1 LDTAWQAV
9 YLGHTLAKAEDMTR
23 ILVQGATILSLD
35 PRVGDFCGDIL
46 VEGSRIVAV
55 EPSLSG
61 EDAEVIPAKQMIALP
76 GFVDSHRHTWQSL
89 LRGTAIDW
97 TLAQYFAGVRGVMG
111 RLYTPDDMYVANYL
125 GALEAL
131 DAGITTLYDWSHN
144 NNTPD
149 HADEAVRGLKD
160 AGLRAVFGYG
170 NSNDDWIPPSTRP
183 TDFFDLERVR
193 RKHFSSDDQLV
204 TMAFAARGPQFTTLD
219 ITADEFRR
227 ARDLGLRI
235 TLHVGDGVWG
245 TTRPVV
251 QLASRALLGDDITYV
266 HCNTLTDDDFRLIG
280 DSGATASI
288 SPEVELQMGHGFLA
302 TLKLIGVGVRPSI
315 SIDIVTSIAGD
326 MFGAMRVLLAG
337 TRAVVNDEA
346 LRERRIVDSLP
357 LMSRD
362 VLEFATVQGARA
374 CGLEARIGSLTPG
387 KEADIVLLDTNSLNL
402 VPMNNPKGVV
412 VECAHVG
419 NVDTVMV
426 GGRIVK
432 RDKRLLGID
441 LSRLRDRIDTARDL
455 LFRRANV
462 PVDGSWLPRPFVEG
476 ADIDR

>member
-1 LDTAWQAV
+1 
-9 YLGHTLAKAEDMTR
+9 MTR
-23 ILVQGATILSLD
+23 ILIHGATILTLD
-35 PRVGDFCGDIL
+35 PRIGDLRGDIL
-46 VEGSRIVAV
+46 VEGARIVAV
-55 EPSLSG
+55 APSISAD
-61 EDAEVIPAKQMIALP
+61 DAELIPAERMIALP

-89 LRGTAIDW
+89 LRGAAIDW
-97 TLAQYFAGVRGVMG
+97 TLAQYFAGIRGVMG

-170 NSNDDWIPPSTRP
+170 NANDEWIPPSTLP
-183 TDFFDLERVR
+183 TNFADVERVR
-193 RKHFSSDDQLV
+193 RSHFSSDDQLV

-235 TLHVGDGVWG
+235 TVHVGDGLWG
-245 TTRPVV
+245 TTRPVL
-251 QLASRALLGDDITYV
+251 QLASRGLLGDDITYV
-266 HCNTLTDDDFRLIG
+266 HCNTLTDEDFRLIG
-280 DSGATASI
+280 HSGATASI

-302 TLKLIGVGVRPSI
+302 TLKLIDVGVRPSL

-326 MFGAMRVLLAG
+326 MFGAMRMLLAG
-337 TRAVVNDEA
+337 TRAVVNDAA
-346 LRERRIVDSLP
+346 LRQRRIVDPLP

-362 VLEFATVQGARA
+362 VLEFATIQGARA
-374 CGLEARIGSLTPG
+374 CGLEALTGSLTPG
-387 KEADIVLLDTNSLNL
+387 KEADIVLIDTDSLNL
-402 VPMNNPKGVV
+402 MPLNNPHGVV
-412 VECAHVG
+412 VECAHAG

-426 GGRIVK
+426 AGEIVK
-432 RDKRLLGID
+432 RDKRLLGINLQQIRARVD
-441 LSRLRDRIDTARDL
+441 AARDA
-455 LFRRANV
+455 LFRRASV
-462 PVDGSWLPRPFVEG
+462 SSDGSWLPRPFSEG
-476 ADIDR
+476 ADVEG

>member
-1 LDTAWQAV
+1 M
-9 YLGHTLAKAEDMTR
+9 KR
-23 ILVQGATILSLD
+23 ILIHGATILTLD
-35 PRVGDFCGDIL
+35 PKIGDLRGDII

-55 EPSLSG
+55 APSIPAD
-61 EDAEVIPAKQMIALP
+61 DAEIIPAERMIALP

-89 LRGTAIDW
+89 LRGAAIDW
-97 TLAQYFAGVRGVMG
+97 TLAQYFSGIRGVMG
-111 RLYTPDDMYVANYL
+111 RLYTSDDMYVANHL

-170 NSNDDWIPPSTRP
+170 NANDEWIPPSTLP
-183 TDFFDLERVR
+183 TNFSDVERVR
-193 RKHFSSDDQLV
+193 RSHFSSDDQLV
-204 TMAFAARGPQFTTLD
+204 TMAFAARGPQFTTFD

-235 TLHVGDGVWG
+235 TVHVGDGLWG
-245 TTRPVV
+245 NTRPVL
-251 QLASRALLGDDITYV
+251 QLASRGLLGDDITYV
-266 HCNTLTDDDFRLIG
+266 HCNTLTDEDFRLIG

-302 TLKLIGVGVRPSI
+302 TLKLIDVGVRPSI

-326 MFGAMRVLLAG
+326 MFGAMRMLLAG

-346 LRERRIVDSLP
+346 LRLRRIVDPLP

-362 VLEFATVQGARA
+362 VLEFATIQGARA
-374 CGLEARIGSLTPG
+374 CGLEALIGSLTPG
-387 KEADIVLLDTNSLNL
+387 KEADIVLLDTDSLNL
-402 VPMNNPKGVV
+402 MPLNNPHGVV
-412 VECAHVG
+412 VECAHAG

-426 GGRIVK
+426 AGKIVK
-432 RDKRLLGID
+432 RDKRLLDVD
-441 LSRLRDRIDTARDL
+441 LQHMRARVDAARDG

-462 PVDGSWLPRPFVEG
+462 PSDGSWLPRPFSEG
-476 ADIDR
+476 PDIEG

>member
-1 LDTAWQAV
+1 M
-9 YLGHTLAKAEDMTR
+9 KR
-23 ILVQGATILSLD
+23 ILIHGATILTLD
-35 PRVGDFCGDIL
+35 PKIGDLRGDIL

-55 EPSLSG
+55 APSIPAD
-61 EDAEVIPAKQMIALP
+61 DAEIIPAERMIALP

-89 LRGTAIDW
+89 LRGAAIDW
-97 TLAQYFAGVRGVMG
+97 TLAQYFSGIRGVMG
-111 RLYTPDDMYVANYL
+111 RLYTSDDMYVANHL

-170 NSNDDWIPPSTRP
+170 NANDEWIPPSTLP
-183 TDFFDLERVR
+183 TNFSYVERVR
-193 RKHFSSDDQLV
+193 RSHFSSDDQLV

-235 TLHVGDGVWG
+235 TVHVGDGLWG
-245 TTRPVV
+245 NTRPVL
-251 QLASRALLGDDITYV
+251 QLASRGLLGDDITYV
-266 HCNTLTDDDFRLIG
+266 HCNTLTDEDFRLIG

-302 TLKLIGVGVRPSI
+302 TLKLIDVGVRPSI

-326 MFGAMRVLLAG
+326 MFGAMRMLLAG

-346 LRERRIVDSLP
+346 LRLRRIVDPLP

-362 VLEFATVQGARA
+362 VLEFATIQGARA
-374 CGLEARIGSLTPG
+374 CGLEALIGSLTPG
-387 KEADIVLLDTNSLNL
+387 KEADIVLLDTDSLNL
-402 VPMNNPKGVV
+402 MPLNNPHGVV
-412 VECAHVG
+412 VECAHAG

-426 GGRIVK
+426 AGKIVK
-432 RDKRLLGID
+432 RDKCLLDVD
-441 LSRLRDRIDTARDL
+441 LQHMRARVDAARDG

-462 PVDGSWLPRPFVEG
+462 PSDGSWLPRPFSEG
-476 ADIDR
+476 PNIEG

>member
-1 LDTAWQAV
+1 M
-9 YLGHTLAKAEDMTR
+9 ER
-23 ILVQGATILSLD
+23 ILIHGASVLTLD
-35 PRVGDFCGDIL
+35 PKIGDLRGDIL
-46 VEGSRIVAV
+46 IEDSRIVAV
-55 EPSLSG
+55 APSIPA
-61 EDAEVIPAKQMIALP
+61 EDAEIIPAERMIALP

-89 LRGTAIDW
+89 LRGAAIDW
-97 TLAQYFAGVRGVMG
+97 TLAQYFAGIRGVMG
-111 RLYTPDDMYVANYL
+111 RLYTPDDMYVANHL

-149 HADEAVRGLKD
+149 HADEAIRGLKD
-160 AGLRAVFGYG
+160 AGLRAVFAYG
-170 NSNDDWIPPSTRP
+170 NANDEWIPPSTLP
-183 TDFFDLERVR
+183 TNFADAKRVR
-193 RKHFSSDDQLV
+193 RSHFSSDDQLI

-235 TLHVGDGVWG
+235 TVHVGDGIWG
-245 TTRPVV
+245 TTQPIV
-251 QLASRALLGDDITYV
+251 QLASRGLLGDDITYV
-266 HCNTLTDDDFRLIG
+266 HCNTLTDEDFRLIG

-302 TLKLIGVGVRPSI
+302 SLKLLGVGVRPSL

-326 MFGAMRVLLAG
+326 MFGAMRMLLAG
-337 TRAVVNDEA
+337 TRAVVNDAA
-346 LRERRIVDSLP
+346 LRERRIVDPLP

-374 CGLEARIGSLTPG
+374 CGLEAKTGSLTPG
-387 KEADIVLLDTNSLNL
+387 KEADIVLIDTNSLNL
-402 VPMNNPKGVV
+402 IPMNNPKGVV

-419 NVDTVMV
+419 NVDTVIV

-441 LSRLRDRIDTARDL
+441 LQRMRARVDAARDA

-462 PVDGSWLPRPFVEG
+462 SSDGSWLPRPFSEG
-476 ADIDR
+476 ADIGG

>member
-1 LDTAWQAV
+1 M
-9 YLGHTLAKAEDMTR
+9 LAAREGGRGAMKR
-23 ILVQGATILSLD
+23 ILIHHATILTLD
-35 PRVGDFCGDIL
+35 PGIGDLRGDIL
-46 VEGSRIVAV
+46 IEGSRIVAV
-55 EPSLSG
+55 APSIPA
-61 EDAEVIPAKQMIALP
+61 EDAERIPAERMIALP

-89 LRGTAIDW
+89 LRGAAVDW
-97 TLAQYFAGVRGVMG
+97 TLAQYFAGIREIMG
-111 RLYTPDDMYVANYL
+111 RLYTPDDMYVANRL

-149 HADEAVRGLKD
+149 HADEAVRGLRD

-170 NSNDDWIPPSTRP
+170 NANDEWIPPSTLP
-183 TDFFDLERVR
+183 TNFSDIERVR
-193 RKHFSSDDQLV
+193 RSHFSGADQLV

-227 ARDLGLRI
+227 ARELGLRI
-235 TLHVGDGVWG
+235 TVHVGDGVWG

-266 HCNTLTDDDFRLIG
+266 HCNTLSDEDFRHIG

-302 TLKLIGVGVRPSI
+302 TLKLIAVGVRPSL

-326 MFGAMRVLLAG
+326 MFGAMRMLLAG
-337 TRAVVNDEA
+337 TRAVVNDAA
-346 LRERRIVDSLP
+346 LRERRIVDPLP

-374 CGLEARIGSLTPG
+374 CGLEGKTGSLTPG
-387 KEADIVLLDTNSLNL
+387 KEADIVLIDTDSLNL
-402 VPMNNPKGVV
+402 MPMNNPAGIV
-412 VECAHVG
+412 VECAHAG
-419 NVDTVMV
+419 NVDTVIV

-432 RDKRLLGID
+432 RDKRMLGVD
-441 LSRLRDRIDTARDL
+441 LHEMRTRVDGARDA

-462 PVDGSWLPRPFVEG
+462 PTDGSWLPRPFSEG
-476 ADIDR
+476 ADIES

>member
-1 LDTAWQAV
+1 M
-9 YLGHTLAKAEDMTR
+9 KR
-23 ILVQGATILSLD
+23 ILIHGATILTLD
-35 PRVGDFCGDIL
+35 PKIGDLRGDIL

-55 EPSLSG
+55 APSIPAD
-61 EDAEVIPAKQMIALP
+61 DAEIIPAERMIALP

-89 LRGTAIDW
+89 LRGAAIDW
-97 TLAQYFAGVRGVMG
+97 TLAQYFSGIRGVMG
-111 RLYTPDDMYVANYL
+111 RLYTSDDMYVANHL

-149 HADEAVRGLKD
+149 HADEAIRGLKD

-170 NSNDDWIPPSTRP
+170 NANDEWIPPSTLP
-183 TDFFDLERVR
+183 TNFSDVERVR
-193 RKHFSSDDQLV
+193 RSHFSSDDQLV

-219 ITADEFRR
+219 ITAEEFRR

-235 TLHVGDGVWG
+235 TVHVGDGLWG
-245 TTRPVV
+245 TTRPVL
-251 QLASRALLGDDITYV
+251 QLASRGLLGDDITYV
-266 HCNTLTDDDFRLIG
+266 HCNTLTDEDFQLIG

-302 TLKLIGVGVRPSI
+302 TLKLIDVGVRPSI

-326 MFGAMRVLLAG
+326 MFGAMRMLLAG

-346 LRERRIVDSLP
+346 LRLRRIVDPLP

-362 VLEFATVQGARA
+362 VLEFATIQGARA
-374 CGLEARIGSLTPG
+374 CGLEALIGSLTPG
-387 KEADIVLLDTNSLNL
+387 KEADIVLLDTDSLNL
-402 VPMNNPKGVV
+402 MPLNNPHGVV
-412 VECAHVG
+412 VECAHAG

-426 GGRIVK
+426 AGKIVK
-432 RDKRLLGID
+432 RDKRLLGVD
-441 LSRLRDRIDTARDL
+441 LQHVRARVDAARDG

-462 PVDGSWLPRPFVEG
+462 PSDGSWLPRPFSEG
-476 ADIDR
+476 PDIEG

>member
-1 LDTAWQAV
+1 M
-9 YLGHTLAKAEDMTR
+9 KR
-23 ILVQGATILSLD
+23 ILIHGATILTLD
-35 PRVGDFCGDIL
+35 PRIGDLRGDIL

-55 EPSLSG
+55 APSIPA
-61 EDAEVIPAKQMIALP
+61 EDAEVVPAQQMIALP

-89 LRGTAIDW
+89 LRGAAVDW
-97 TLAQYFAGVRGVMG
+97 TLAQYFAGIRGVMG
-111 RLYTPDDMYVANYL
+111 RLYTPDDMYVANHL

-144 NNTPD
+144 NNTPE

-170 NSNDDWIPPSTRP
+170 NANDEWVPPSTRP
-183 TDFFDLERVR
+183 TNFSDVERVR
-193 RKHFSSDDQLV
+193 RTHFSSDDQLV

-235 TLHVGDGVWG
+235 TVHVGDGLWG

-251 QLASRALLGDDITYV
+251 QLASRGLLGDDITYV
-266 HCNTLTDDDFRLIG
+266 HCNTLTDEDFREIG

-326 MFGAMRVLLAG
+326 MFGAMRMLLAG
-337 TRAVVNDEA
+337 TRAVVNDAA
-346 LRERRIVDSLP
+346 LRQRRIVDPLP

-374 CGLEARIGSLTPG
+374 RGLEARTGSLTPG
-387 KEADIVLLDTNSLNL
+387 KEADIVLIDTDSLNL
-402 VPMNNPKGVV
+402 MPINNPHGVV
-412 VECAHVG
+412 VECAHAG
-419 NVDTVMV
+419 NVDTVIV
-426 GGRIVK
+426 AGRIVK
-432 RDKRLLGID
+432 RDKRLLGVD
-441 LSRLRDRIDTARDL
+441 LQRMRARVDAARDV
-455 LFRRANV
+455 LFRRADV
-462 PVDGSWLPRPFVEG
+462 SSDGSWLPRPFSEG
-476 ADIDR
+476 ADIDG

>member
-1 LDTAWQAV
+1 
-9 YLGHTLAKAEDMTR
+9 
-23 ILVQGATILSLD
+23 
-35 PRVGDFCGDIL
+35 
-46 VEGSRIVAV
+46 
-55 EPSLSG
+55 
-61 EDAEVIPAKQMIALP
+61 
-76 GFVDSHRHTWQSL
+76 
-89 LRGTAIDW
+89 
-97 TLAQYFAGVRGVMG
+97 
-111 RLYTPDDMYVANYL
+111 MYVANHL

-170 NSNDDWIPPSTRP
+170 NANDEWIPPSTLP
-183 TDFFDLERVR
+183 TNFSDIERVR
-193 RKHFSSDDQLV
+193 RSHFSSDDQLV

-235 TLHVGDGVWG
+235 TVHVGDGLWG

-251 QLASRALLGDDITYV
+251 QLASRGLLGDDITYV
-266 HCNTLTDDDFRLIG
+266 HCNTLTDEDFRLIG

-302 TLKLIGVGVRPSI
+302 TLKLMGVGVRPSL

-326 MFGAMRVLLAG
+326 MFGAMRMLLAG
-337 TRAVVNDEA
+337 TRAVVNDAA
-346 LRERRIVDSLP
+346 LRDRRIVDPLP

-374 CGLEARIGSLTPG
+374 CGLEARTGSLTPG
-387 KEADIVLLDTNSLNL
+387 KEADIVLIDTDSLNL
-402 VPMNNPKGVV
+402 IPMNNPPGVV

-419 NVDTVMV
+419 NVDTVIV
-426 GGRIVK
+426 GGRILK
-432 RDKRLLGID
+432 RDKRLVGVD
-441 LSRLRDRIDTARDL
+441 LQRMRTRVDAARDA

-462 PVDGSWLPRPFVEG
+462 PSDGSWLPRPFSEG
-476 ADIDR
+476 ADIKG

>member
-1 LDTAWQAV
+1 M
-9 YLGHTLAKAEDMTR
+9 KR
-23 ILVQGATILSLD
+23 ILIHGATILTLD
-35 PRVGDFCGDIL
+35 PKIGDLRGNVL

-55 EPSLSG
+55 APSIRAD
-61 EDAEVIPAKQMIALP
+61 DAEIIPAERMIALP

-89 LRGTAIDW
+89 LRGAAIDW
-97 TLAQYFAGVRGVMG
+97 TLAQYFSGIRGVMG
-111 RLYTPDDMYVANYL
+111 RLYTSDDMYVANHL

-170 NSNDDWIPPSTRP
+170 NANDEWIPPSTLP
-183 TDFFDLERVR
+183 TNFSDVERVR
-193 RKHFSSDDQLV
+193 RSHFSSDDQLV

-235 TLHVGDGVWG
+235 TVHVGDGLWG
-245 TTRPVV
+245 NTRPVL
-251 QLASRALLGDDITYV
+251 QLASRGLLGDDITYV
-266 HCNTLTDDDFRLIG
+266 HCNTLTDEDFRLIG

-302 TLKLIGVGVRPSI
+302 TLKLIDVGVRPSI

-326 MFGAMRVLLAG
+326 MFGAMRMLLAG

-346 LRERRIVDSLP
+346 LRLRRIVDPLP

-362 VLEFATVQGARA
+362 VLEFATIQGARA
-374 CGLEARIGSLTPG
+374 CGLEALIGSLTPG
-387 KEADIVLLDTNSLNL
+387 KEADIVLLDTDSLNL
-402 VPMNNPKGVV
+402 MPLNNPHGVV
-412 VECAHVG
+412 VECAHAG

-426 GGRIVK
+426 AGKIVK
-432 RDKRLLGID
+432 RDKRLLGVD
-441 LSRLRDRIDTARDL
+441 LQHMRARVDAARDG

-462 PVDGSWLPRPFVEG
+462 PSDGSWLPRPFSEG
-476 ADIDR
+476 ADVEG